1 MSTSAALHHG
11 HLFAA
16 TQLDAPSVAA
26 TSDEL
31 ARPNYD
37 SGEANEYLD
46 SPATLALK
54 CRAIA
59 ALMRSRRR
67 RLVYTGAGI
76 STASGISDYASRA
89 ATSVA
94 PHKRRTSNSTRNRL
108 DAQPTAA
115 HHAISALYE
124 AGLVQHW
131 LQQNHDRLA
140 QKAGYPQAKLNE
152 VHGAWGDAKNRVLMM
167 DEMLRGD
174 LHAWMCRWA
183 ARTDCVLALG
193 SSLCGMSAD
202 AVCAGAAARG
212 GLVICSLQRTPYD
225 DVAAVRVYALL
236 DDFMRILCAALGVK
250 PHSRTME
257 KRGAAWAA
265 THPKCYFN
273 TPAHEVSDDESDEQ
287 GAENMPA
294 VAAVAAAAA
303 IVPVAV
309 LEATT

>member
-1 MSTSAALHHG
+1 MSACAALHHG

-16 TQLDAPSVAA
+16 VQLDAPVVAA
-26 TSDEL
+26 TSDNL
-31 ARPNYD
+31 ARPSFNSD
-37 SGEANEYLD
+37 MANEYLD

-59 ALMRSRRR
+59 ALMRSRRH

-94 PHKRRTSNSTRNRL
+94 PHKRMTTASSRNRL
-108 DAQPTAA
+108 DAQPTAS

-140 QKAGYPQAKLNE
+140 QKAGYPQAQLNE
-152 VHGAWGDAKNRVLMM
+152 VHGAWGDSKNRVLMM
-167 DEMLRGD
+167 DEMLRDD

-236 DDFMRILCAALGVK
+236 DDFMRALCAVLGVK

-265 THPKCYFN
+265 EHPKCYFN
-273 TPAHEVSDDESDEQ
+273 TPVHEASDDESESES
-287 GAENMPA
+287 ENEKD
-294 VAAVAAAAA
+294 VENVVAAAAA
-303 IVPVAV
+303 VAV
-309 LEATT
+309 ATK